1 MASSPLP
8 EVDEDVGDATDL
20 WESASLDYPG
30 RNMDGTVRNSPTG
43 WEFMNEDEM
52 SFEEPHYYTWHLWFL
67 GFSWLLGLCLG
78 IPAALMARY
87 NPGSPRN
94 PVRPGCYIPVDPFED
109 VYSYSINDPGFLFN
123 ICYIVVVYLVMALFM
138 IALIIS
144 ICVRRTRNNK
154 HRRYVKILICLAVI
168 FFVSRAPMD
177 MKQLTG
183 LIEAA
188 RNFKNLHRSTY
199 ELEYEIML
207 VWATYLPIVIHPIVF
222 LCFVSEFRQGALKAI
237 RGVFGC
243 KNPPEEEKNEHYKE
257 QEILDNRSTVSKTQV
272 SNML

>member
-1 MASSPLP
+1 MCTQPRRMIRGQMTQKPERVLQHLP
-8 EVDEDVGDATDL
+8 T
-20 WESASLDYPG
+20 
-30 RNMDGTVRNSPTG
+30 
-43 WEFMNEDEM
+43 EFNKM
-52 SFEEPHYYTWHLWFL
+52 YLCV

-177 MKQLTG
+177 MKHLTG
-183 LIEAA
+183 TF
-188 RNFKNLHRSTY
+188 NY
-199 ELEYEIML
+199 
-207 VWATYLPIVIHPIVF
+207 P
-222 LCFVSEFRQGALKAI
+222 
-237 RGVFGC
+237 
-243 KNPPEEEKNEHYKE
+243 
-257 QEILDNRSTVSKTQV
+257 
-272 SNML
+272 